1 MKRFL
6 SSLLL
11 LLTTGVASADT
22 QVGVFGGL
30 NMATDWSTESKS
42 LDVSLSSENGF
53 VVGMFVGMPIDP
65 VPGLSAELEI
75 SYRNNQTTG
84 HRTLKDYECYEC
96 KLMEVS
102 PTTDLTGDDG
112 THAFMGNFRY
122 THRLFDGFSGHV
134 LGGVGY
140 GARRITI
147 EPVPD
152 NFFPNGMGS
161 DRSGFVWQF
170 GTGVEYNVTDATT
183 IGFAYRFFKA
193 PSIDRI
199 IRWEGGEA
207 FYESSG
213 DNHAFMFTAT
223 TTIN

>member
-6 SSLLL
+6 SALL

-30 NMATDWSTESKS
+30 NMATDWSAESKS

-53 VVGMFVGMPIDP
+53 VVGMFVGMPIAP

-84 HRTLKDYECYEC
+84 HRTLKGEYEYVMKE
-96 KLMEVS
+96 MS
-102 PTTDLTGDDG
+102 PTIDLTGDDS
-112 THAFMGNFRY
+112 THAFMGNLRY

-183 IGFAYRFFKA
+183 LGFAYRFFKA
-193 PSIDRI
+193 PSIDRL

-207 FYESSG
+207 FYEASG

-223 TTIN
+223 TTID